1 MGKTVRTRAGGGAHH
16 MIVFLL
22 SDTKCRHVLTFVDQ
36 VQGWHRDVLD
46 HLTPG

>member
-1 MGKTVRTRAGGGAHH
+1 MEKTVRTRAGGGAHH
-16 MIVFLL
+16 VIFSLL
-22 SDTKCRHVLTFVDQ
+22 SDTKCRRVLTFVDQ